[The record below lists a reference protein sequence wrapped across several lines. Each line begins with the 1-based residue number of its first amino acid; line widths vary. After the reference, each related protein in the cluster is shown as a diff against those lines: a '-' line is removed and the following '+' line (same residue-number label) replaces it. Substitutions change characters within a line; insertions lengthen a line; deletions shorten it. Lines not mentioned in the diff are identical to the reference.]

1 MKKITRAILLAV
13 ILVMAFSGFKTIE
26 NRSVEILDCQLTTN
40 EANLKILPG
49 TRYRQNSVSLRV
61 AVHENTK
68 TAAEGFRKV
77 ELLQIPAGGITF
89 RVPLSKRLNSGQSYK
104 VAVMVDEI
112 ETGNREIQ
120 WASLKVQGTS
130 SDDFF
135 SRKFRPINEP
145 ANLRNQISAGAIRSR
160 L

>member
-13 ILVMAFSGFKTIE
+13 LLVMAFSGFKTVTT
-26 NRSVEILDCQLTTN
+26 RSVEILDCQLTTS

-61 AVHENTK
+61 SVHESAK

-77 ELLQIPAGGITF
+77 ELLQIPVDGITF
-89 RVPLSKRLNSGQSYK
+89 RVPLSKRLNSGQSYQ

-112 ETGNREIQ
+112 ETGHREIQ
-120 WASLKVQGTS
+120 WTSLKVQGTS

-135 SRKFRPINEP
+135 SRKFRPITEP
-145 ANLRNQISAGAIRSR
+145 ATMRNQISARAIRSR

>member
-1 MKKITRAILLAV
+1 MKKITRTILLAV
-13 ILVMAFSGFKTIE
+13 LLVMAFSGFKTVE
-26 NRSVEILDCQLTTN
+26 NRSVEILDCQLTTS

-61 AVHENTK
+61 AVHENAK

-89 RVPLSKRLNSGQSYK
+89 RVPLSKKLNSGQSYK

-120 WASLKVQGTS
+120 WTSLKVQGTS

-135 SRKFRPINEP
+135 SRKFRPITEP
-145 ANLRNQISAGAIRSR
+145 ANLRNQISARAIRSR

>member
-13 ILVMAFSGFKTIE
+13 LLVMAFSGFKTVE
-26 NRSVEILDCQLTTN
+26 NRSVEILDCQLTN
-40 EANLKILPG
+40 SEANLKILPG

-61 AVHENTK
+61 AVHENAK

-89 RVPLSKRLNSGQSYK
+89 RVPLSKKLNSGQSYK

-120 WASLKVQGTS
+120 WTSLKVQGTS

-135 SRKFRPINEP
+135 SRKFRPITEP
-145 ANLRNQISAGAIRSR
+145 ANLRNQISARAIRSR